1 MRRRPAV
8 KRLPARES
16 SSSSELLGGEMGMR
30 ECFYDKTSS
39 ESRPET
45 WNYGVFAGDAAV
57 FAGEAA
63 GLGGEGFGRGEAFV
77 AGDDFVTGEAAAAG
91 DVFGVG
97 AVAGGN

>member
-1 MRRRPAV
+1 
-8 KRLPARES
+8 
-16 SSSSELLGGEMGMR
+16 MR

-45 WNYGVFAGDAAV
+45 LNYGVLVGDPV

-77 AGDDFVTGEAAAAG
+77 AGDGFITGEAAAAG
-91 DVFGVG
+91 DVFGIG
-97 AVAGGN
+97 AVAAGT